1 MISLKDIKNNIVRRW
16 KLYKIRVKLALKGLT
31 FKVFLIWTFAWLPIF
46 LIYKLTGLVIM
57 LHDYSAEVCNKLD
70 DYMITKLK

>member
-1 MISLKDIKNNIVRRW
+1 MDFCMVTNI
-16 KLYKIRVKLALKGLT
+16 
-31 FKVFLIWTFAWLPIF
+31 